1 MKAFKILFMFL
12 IISMLAVSLASC
24 DFVMSL
30 IPGDILGGNDPVD
43 PGHTH
48 TLTKVDEQPASCTES
63 GVAAYYT
70 CSGCEKIFAD
80 AEGQHEIASP
90 EKINAL
96 GHSFTDY
103 KSNDDATYQKDG
115 TKTAKCDNCDE
126 THTAVDEGSMKKNLL
141 TEEEYM
147 SQVACYGTTN
157 TMQGDGALKRG
168 RIIITIPMLPGTKV
182 TMVGDQSVYKF
193 SVIRTNNPF
202 ISASKIG
209 DIYQVDPGWNTTWA
223 DPTTFVLP
231 ELAEGKA
238 PEYIV
243 IVFAR
248 IDGAK
253 LSETEIQ
260 NLHTLVKVEG
270 NKAIFTDYEGVLTE
284 EEYERQ
290 AAHYGSVTSTYKNK
304 DTRMRISFAIR
315 MQAGTIV
322 NFIGDSSIYKWA
334 VVETADTSIITKIL
348 DSGWN
353 ESWADPTA
361 PYVSEINGAYLVL
374 TVAKK
379 DNSSL
384 TAEELGA
391 IHDMFTVSGTKFSE
405 NGTPI
410 AKGEQTISSIAHRG
424 LSAVAP
430 ENTLSAYRYAYLAG
444 FKYVECD
451 VTFTKDGYPVLLHD
465 STIDRTSNGSGSI
478 ADMTLAEA
486 RSYEYGS
493 WKDMS
498 FMGEAIPTFEEFI
511 ALCAELGLHPYIEIK
526 GTITDAEAKVLYDI
540 VAKYDYL
547 DDCSWI
553 SFDAPALNA
562 ILKYDDTA
570 RLGYVCNSVS
580 STVIDTALAMQTGKN
595 EVFIDLK
602 ASAANANAVTLCQNA
617 GFDIEVWTVNAVA
630 DALALNGYVSG
641 VTSDWL
647 YAGDVID

>member
-1 MKAFKILFMFL
+1 MRKGKEMKNFKKIIAAFLLFTLVFSVTSCEL
-12 IISMLAVSLASC
+12 FNVHVHHPVPTEKSL
-24 DFVMSL
+24 
-30 IPGDILGGNDPVD
+30 P
-43 PGHTH
+43 
-48 TLTKVDEQPASCTES
+48 SCTRAGYEE
-63 GVAAYYT
+63 YFT
-70 CSGCEKIFAD
+70 CMDCGKMFSDSNCVN
-80 AEGQHEIASP
+80 EISEP
-90 EKINAL
+90 VVIEAL
-96 GHSFTDY
+96 GHSFTKY
-103 KSNDDATYQKDG
+103 EYNNDATYLQDG
-115 TKTAKCDNCDE
+115 TKTAQCDYCGATN
-126 THTAVDEGSMKKNLL
+126 TVTDEGTMLQNPL
-141 TEEEYM
+141 TEEEFM
-147 SQVACYGTTN
+147 MQVACYGTTN
-157 TMQGDGALKRG
+157 TPQGSGALKRG
-168 RIIITIPMLPGTKV
+168 RIIVTIPMAAGTKV
-182 TMVGDQSVYKF
+182 KFVGDSNVYKF
-193 SVIRTNNPF
+193 SVIRTNDPSNPT
-202 ISASKIG
+202 AGG
-209 DIYQVDPGWNTTWA
+209 DTYQIDPGWNTTWA
-223 DPTTFVLP
+223 DPNCFTLP
-231 ELAEGKA
+231 KPSQGMA

-243 IVFAR
+243 IVFMR
-248 IDGAK
+248 HDGAE

-270 NKAIFTDYEGVLTE
+270 NKAIFTDYEGALTE

-290 AAHYGSVTSTYKNK
+290 AAHYGSVTKTYKNK
-304 DTRMRISFAIR
+304 NTRMRISFAIR
-315 MQAGTIV
+315 MEAGATV
-322 NFIGDSSIYKWA
+322 KFLGDSTVYKWA
-334 VVETADTSIITKIL
+334 VVETADTSVITKIL

-353 ESWADPTA
+353 ESWADPSA
-361 PYVSEINGAYLVL
+361 DYISQINGAFLVL
-374 TVAKK
+374 TVAKL
-379 DNSSL
+379 DNS
-384 TAEELGA
+384 ALGTDDLA
-391 IHDMFTVSGTKFSE
+391 IIHDMFKVEGNKFTE
-405 NGTPI
+405 NSTPI

-424 LSAVAP
+424 YSSLAP

-451 VTFTKDGYPVLLHD
+451 VTFTKDGYAVLLHD

-526 GTITDAEAKVLYDI
+526 GTITDAEAKALYDI

-580 STVIDTALAMQTGKN
+580 ESVTTTALAMQTGKN

-602 ASAANANAVTLCQNA
+602 ASAANADAVALCQNA
-617 GFDIEVWTVNAVA
+617 GLAIEVWTVNAVA

-641 VTSDWL
+641 VASDWL
-647 YAGDVID
+647 YAGNVIKAD